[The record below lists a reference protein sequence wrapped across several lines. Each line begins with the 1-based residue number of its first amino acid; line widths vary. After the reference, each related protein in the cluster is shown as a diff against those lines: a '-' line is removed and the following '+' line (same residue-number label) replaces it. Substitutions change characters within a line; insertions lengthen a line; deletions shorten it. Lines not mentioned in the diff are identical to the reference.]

1 MISQKRMKTKQSHP
15 PQNHSNSNKRLKAG
29 ERRSQLLRVAK
40 ELFARQGFE
49 NTSTKSIAA
58 AAGVTEAIIFRHF
71 ASKQELYA
79 NILDQ
84 RADEIDIKT
93 WRSELDHLAQC
104 QDDEAL
110 VLSVVKRI
118 LESDRQD
125 PQFQRMLL
133 QAALSGHPLREI
145 TRQRLLPLYRFL
157 YRYIRKRQKQGA
169 FQKCN
174 AKLAAQSI
182 VGMPS
187 YHGLAQI
194 LFGIDF
200 LGISED
206 QAARDFAQ
214 LILEGLRA
222 PGASSQKR
230 GGKQAEES
238 MEG

>member
-1 MISQKRMKTKQSHP
+1 MKPKENRSTET
-15 PQNHSNSNKRLKAG
+15 HSDSRKRLKADD
-29 ERRSQLLRVAK
+29 RRNQLLKVAK
-40 ELFARQGFE
+40 ELFAKHGFE
-49 NTSTKSIAA
+49 NASTKAIAA

-71 ASKQELYA
+71 TSKQELYA
-79 NILDQ
+79 NILDR
-84 RADEIDIKT
+84 RADEIDINT
-93 WRSELDHLAQC
+93 WRAELDHYAKC
-104 QDDEAL
+104 EDDEAL

-118 LESDRQD
+118 LESDRLD

-133 QAALSGHPLREI
+133 QAALTGHPLREI

-157 YRYIRKRQKQGA
+157 YRYIQKRQKKGA

-200 LGISED
+200 LSISED
-206 QAARDFAQ
+206 EAARDFAQ
-214 LILEGLRA
+214 LILEGLRV
-222 PGASSQKR
+222 PDTSSQKR

-238 MEG
+238 KED